1 MTQKQAHSLKSR
13 LDLLGLRKTAHP
25 QGFQATHHFIMKPH
39 PCYSIILVLIC
50 LLVVGLQTIRAEDD
64 EQARAP
70 AVETKVGAV
79 VGKIESLP
87 LGKAA
92 FEYLGIPYAEPPVG
106 DLRFTPPNPARPWSG
121 IRDATNYGKA
131 CPKPSLPMPISGFE
145 PGQIEK
151 FLMSYFRFRMIW
163 VK

>member
-1 MTQKQAHSLKSR
+1 
-13 LDLLGLRKTAHP
+13 
-25 QGFQATHHFIMKPH
+25 MKAH

-50 LLVVGLQTIRAEDD
+50 LLVVGLQTIRAEED
-64 EQARAP
+64 EQARTP
-70 AVETKVGAV
+70 AVETTAGAV

-106 DLRFTPPNPARPWSG
+106 DLRFTPPKPARPWSG
-121 IRDATNYGKA
+121 IRDATSYGKA

-151 FLMSYFRFRMIW
+151 ILDVKLYFRIFICFGLSQR
-163 VK
+163 

>member
-1 MTQKQAHSLKSR
+1 
-13 LDLLGLRKTAHP
+13 
-25 QGFQATHHFIMKPH
+25 MKAH

-50 LLVVGLQTIRAEDD
+50 LLVVGLKTIRAEED
-64 EQARAP
+64 EKARAP
-70 AVETKVGAV
+70 AVETKAGAV

-106 DLRFTPPNPARPWSG
+106 DLRFTPPKPARPWSG
-121 IRDATNYGKA
+121 IRDAMSYGKA
-131 CPKPSLPMPISGFE
+131 CPKPSFPMPISGFE

-151 FLMSYFRFRMIW
+151 F
-163 VK
+163 